1 MSNLQVLNVIK
12 CIMKIKQ
19 HLNRRG
25 FLKSSVFGAAGALI
39 STAAIAGKAKDE
51 PKIIKR
57 RLGKTDIELPVV
69 SFGVMRSDNV
79 GLVKSAYDMG
89 MVHFDTAHGY
99 QEGRN
104 ETMLGE
110 LFKSV
115 PRESFVLSTKVYP
128 DDINRQTGE
137 MGPGATKESI
147 LTKFDLSL
155 QRLQMSY
162 VDIVYFH
169 GVSSRD
175 TALAPQ
181 MLEAFDEL
189 KKKGKARYVG
199 MSTHNNEPD
208 IIQAAIDSNFYD
220 VVLTAYNFK
229 QEHAEKIKEKI
240 ALAAEKGIGIVA
252 MKTMAGGFM
261 DKERQRPID
270 CKAALKWVLQDVNVS
285 TSIPGIVAYDQL
297 MQNFSVMESLEF
309 TEEEKAHLEEAK
321 LEAGLYC
328 DGCKLCLGQCKK
340 HLPVNELMRA
350 YMYTYGY
357 RHLDDAFAVLA
368 DAGVTSDPC
377 ANCDGCTVQCP
388 KGFQVAGRIA
398 DVSRLSAI
406 PRDLFA

>member
-1 MSNLQVLNVIK
+1 MGRRTY
-12 CIMKIKQ
+12 
-19 HLNRRG
+19 LNRRG
-25 FLKSSVFGAAGALI
+25 FLKSSVIGAAGAFI
-39 STAAIAGKAKDE
+39 STSAVARQPKDDAV
-51 PKIIKR
+51 IIKR

-69 SFGVMRSDNV
+69 SFGVMRSDNAA
-79 GLVKSAYDMG
+79 LVKSAYQMG

-115 PRESFVLSTKVYP
+115 PRESIVIATKVYP
-128 DDINRQTGE
+128 DDIDRRTGE

-147 LTKFDLSL
+147 LTRFDLSL
-155 QRLQMSY
+155 QRLQMKY

-169 GVSSRD
+169 GVSNRD
-175 TALAPQ
+175 VALAPQ
-181 MLEAFDEL
+181 MLDAFDEL

-208 IIQAAIDSNFYD
+208 VIQAAIDSNFYD
-220 VVLTAYNFK
+220 VVLTAINFK
-229 QEHAEKIKEKI
+229 QSHADKIREKI
-240 ALAAEKGIGIVA
+240 ALAAAKGIGIVA

-261 DKERQRPID
+261 DKERQHPID
-270 CKAALKWVLQDVNVS
+270 CKAALKWVLQDTNIH

-297 MQNFSVMESLEF
+297 MQNFSVMENLTL

-328 DGCKLCLGQCKK
+328 DGCKECLGQCRK

-357 RHLDDAFAVLA
+357 RQYEDAGSVLA
-368 DAGVTSDPC
+368 DMGITGNPCSD
-377 ANCDGCTVQCP
+377 CDDCTVNCQ
-388 KGFQVAGRIA
+388 KGFHVASRIA
-398 DVSRLSAI
+398 DVSRLSAV
-406 PRDLFA
+406 PRDLLA